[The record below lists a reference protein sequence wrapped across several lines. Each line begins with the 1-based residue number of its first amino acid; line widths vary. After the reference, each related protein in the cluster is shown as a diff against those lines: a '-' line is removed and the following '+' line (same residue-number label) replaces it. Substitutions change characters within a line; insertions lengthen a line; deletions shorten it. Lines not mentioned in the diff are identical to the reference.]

1 MSVNFDELRSQNPEW
16 TNCLIFTGKESQTKV
31 AYSSIDAPSE
41 ESLSTYIKLF
51 NDYDSTI
58 KSGLYFNEVH
68 YHVHRFY
75 DGVMYGRADPNTNR
89 TDGFCL
95 YRTDRDGKDPL
106 YALITFDLPNVTARV
121 VPLMAKAIEAIKAQI
136 E

>member
-1 MSVNFDELRSQNPEW
+1 MAVNFEDIKTQNPEW
-16 TNCLIFTGKESQTKV
+16 TNCMFFNPAKIIYSTVETKEEDIQ
-31 AYSSIDAPSE
+31 
-41 ESLSTYIKLF
+41 TYISRF
-51 NDYDSTI
+51 NDYDTTI
-58 KSGLYFNEVH
+58 KSGFYFNQIH

-95 YRTDRDGKDPL
+95 YRTTREGKDPL
-106 YALITFDLPNVTARV
+106 YVLITFDLPNVTARV
-121 VPLMAKAIEAIKAQI
+121 VPLMAKNIEAIKDQL